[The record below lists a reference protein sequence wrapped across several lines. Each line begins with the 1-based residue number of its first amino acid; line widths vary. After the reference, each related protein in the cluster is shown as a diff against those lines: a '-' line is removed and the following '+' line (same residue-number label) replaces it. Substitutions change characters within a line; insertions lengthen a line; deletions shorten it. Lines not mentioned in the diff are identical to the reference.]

1 MYYYRLKAKLIALYV
16 AQAIIKYFVKPVVK
30 ATAASI
36 VATLR
41 LPHTIV
47 TAVKEAKESA
57 ELDRQM
63 EEALI
68 DPTFLDRA
76 LKND

>member
-1 MYYYRLKAKLIALYV
+1 MYYYKIKAKLIALNV
-16 AQAIIKYFVKPVVK
+16 ALAVLKYFVRPVVA
-30 ATAASI
+30 ATAASV

-47 TAVKEAKESA
+47 TAVQEAKESA
-57 ELDRQM
+57 ELERQM

-76 LKND
+76 TKND